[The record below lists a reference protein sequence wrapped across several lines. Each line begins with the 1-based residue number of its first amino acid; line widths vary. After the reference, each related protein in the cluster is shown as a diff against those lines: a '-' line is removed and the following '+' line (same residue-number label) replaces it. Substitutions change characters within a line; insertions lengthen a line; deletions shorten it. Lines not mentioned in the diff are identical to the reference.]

1 MSVFFRR
8 DAQFTSGMLPA
19 RPTGLKSGSVTSRT
33 ALRQSAVWAALRL
46 RADLVSSFPI
56 DVFRRVGNVQVEVP
70 KPPVLIDPA
79 GNGMTMREWMY
90 STQMDL
96 DRVGNAYGIIR
107 EVDAGGKP
115 RRIELVAHED
125 VTVRVKDDV
134 VTYRIKN
141 KIYDANEIWHEKQYT
156 LPGLVVG
163 LSPIAEAAW
172 SLGLWASAAAFAADW
187 FNNNGSVPSGHLRN
201 TKKTLADGD
210 ADKVKARY
218 KVAVEGGDIF
228 VTGNDWEFKT
238 ETARAADAKFL
249 EQQGY
254 SDVDAVRFFG
264 VPGDMVDV
272 TTKGSSITYA
282 NITQRNLQFLI
293 TNLGPAVGRREE
305 ALSKLLPAPRFV
317 KLNTSAILRMDPETT
332 SRILINEVQGM
343 ITAPSEARA
352 LMNRAPFTT
361 EQIEEFKQLGI
372 IGAGTPAPPNVI
384 TSTNGAAS

>member
-1 MSVFFRR
+1 MSLFFRR
-8 DAQFTSGMLPA
+8 DAQFTGGMLPA
-19 RPTGLKSGSVTSRT
+19 RPTGLKTGSVTSRT

-56 DVFRRVGNVQVEVP
+56 DVFRRVGDVQVEVP

-107 EVDAGGKP
+107 ELDAAGKP

-141 KIYDANEIWHEKQYT
+141 RVYDATEIWHEKQFT

-187 FNNNGSVPSGHLRN
+187 FNNHGTVPSGHLRN
-201 TKKTLADGD
+201 TKKTLLDGE
-210 ADKVKARY
+210 ADKVKSRY

-254 SDVDAVRFFG
+254 SDIDAVRFFG
-264 VPGDMVDV
+264 VPGDMIDV
-272 TTKGSSITYA
+272 STKGSSITYA

-317 KLNTSAILRMDPETT
+317 KLNTAAILRMDPETT
-332 SRILINEVQGM
+332 SRILINEVQGK

-352 LMNRAPFTT
+352 LMNRAPFTA
-361 EQIEEFKQLGI
+361 EQIAEFEQLGI
-372 IGAGTPAPPNVI
+372 IGAGTPAPPTVV